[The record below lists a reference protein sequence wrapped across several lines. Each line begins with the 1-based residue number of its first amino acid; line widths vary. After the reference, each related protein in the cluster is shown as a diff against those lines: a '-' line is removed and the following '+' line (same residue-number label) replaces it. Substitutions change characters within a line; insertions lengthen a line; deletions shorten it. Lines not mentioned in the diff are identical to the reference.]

1 MAKFRRKEIRWNV
14 YWKLQATWEH
24 YRKNGRLKEQV
35 KCLKCWWV
43 HYVDRCC
50 LITNRCW
57 CRKCSHMTHGL
68 WKSRFYNIYRC
79 MKQRCNNPKSPSY
92 RLYWARGIKCERKT
106 YQSFIDDMYE
116 SYLAHVEKYWEKET
130 SIDRINVDWN
140 YCKENCRWATNI
152 EQANNTRRNV
162 WVRQF
167 ARETWIPRN
176 RVVYWYY
183 YKGLSLEQIREK
195 FI

>member
-1 MAKFRRKEIRWNV
+1 MAKKSEFTRKEIRWNI

-57 CRKCSHMTHGL
+57 CRKCSHLKHWLTDT
-68 WKSRFYNIYRC
+68 RFYQVWKNIN
-79 MKQRCNNPKSPSY
+79 QRCKNPRFKDYHWKWIKVKRNSFDEFKS
-92 RLYWARGIKCERKT
+92 
-106 YQSFIDDMYE
+106 DMYE
-116 SYLAHVEKYWEKET
+116 SYLAHVERYWEKET
-130 SIDRINVDWN
+130 SIDRINYDWN

-183 YKGLSLEQIREK
+183 HKWLSLEQIREK

>member
-1 MAKFRRKEIRWNV
+1 MAEFRRKEIKWNV

-43 HYVDRCC
+43 HYVDRPSLLAWDCG
-50 LITNRCW
+50 
-57 CRKCSHMTHGL
+57 CRKCAHLKHWLTDTRFYQV
-68 WKSRFYNIYRC
+68 WKNINQRCKNSRFKYYHWKWIRV
-79 MKQRCNNPKSPSY
+79 
-92 RLYWARGIKCERKT
+92 ERN
-106 YQSFIDDMYE
+106 SFEEFKDDMYE

-130 SIDRINVDWN
+130 SIDRIDFDGN

-152 EQANNTRRNV
+152 EQANNTSRNV
-162 WVRQF
+162 WVYRL

-176 RVVYWYY
+176 KVEYRYY
-183 YKGLSLEQIREK
+183 TKGLSLEQIKEK